1 MHMKDDRMRNGQL
14 KPGYNIQAAVES
26 EYIVGIDVS
35 PERNDVRTL
44 IPFLD
49 KLNKNYGK
57 NFENLIADA
66 GYESEENYDYL
77 KRNNITPYI
86 KPSNYEYSKTR
97 KFQRDMEFRLAMEY
111 DDKTDTYTCK
121 GGRKLCLSESK
132 TRKGSTGYQSKVKI
146 YRCES
151 CEGCPYYGKCYKG
164 QHTKSIQICPT
175 FDAFREESRKNI
187 ISDKGV
193 LLRVNRSIQ
202 AEGVFGIT
210 KQDYSFKRF
219 LTRGKE
225 NVATEYMLLAFAFDL
240 NKLHYRIQS
249 HRIGQSLFPVK
260 DTA

>member
-1 MHMKDDRMRNGQL
+1 
-14 KPGYNIQAAVES
+14 
-26 EYIVGIDVS
+26 
-35 PERNDVRTL
+35 
-44 IPFLD
+44 
-49 KLNKNYGK
+49 
-57 NFENLIADA
+57 
-66 GYESEENYDYL
+66 
-77 KRNNITPYI
+77 
-86 KPSNYEYSKTR
+86 
-97 KFQRDMEFRLAMEY
+97 MEFRLAMEY

-121 GGRKLCLSESK
+121 GGRKLCFSESK

-175 FDAFREESRKNI
+175 FDAFREESRN
-187 ISDKGV
+187 
-193 LLRVNRSIQ
+193 NM
-202 AEGVFGIT
+202 FGIT

-225 NVATEYMLLAFAFDL
+225 NVATEYMLLAFAFDM
-240 NKLHYRIQS
+240 NKLHYRIQN